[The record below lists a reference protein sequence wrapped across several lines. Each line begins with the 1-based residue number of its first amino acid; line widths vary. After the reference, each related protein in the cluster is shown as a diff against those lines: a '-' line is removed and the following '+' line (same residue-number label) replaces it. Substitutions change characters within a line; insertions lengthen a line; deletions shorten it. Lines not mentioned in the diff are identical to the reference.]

1 MLGGA
6 VQESDVNRFSHV
18 LMSVALGVASLPA
31 CADNFDLL
39 SGSGAVSRSQLGFS
53 YLTVSATD
61 PGSLIDFSAYALP
74 SAAAHPTNFL
84 QGTLTLNNT
93 ATSGS
98 FQEVVDTNNYTA
110 AADTTRKHLPPFAFQ
125 FIQTGSHIFPLQRG
139 AIASTHPEWEY
150 VLAPGRV
157 WNETADSGY
166 SRVALPFALMQKNQ
180 NCVHNGVMSFLFKA
194 DGTISKL
201 TYQIASET
209 CSYFKVNMWG
219 VLTASYTPQQISNAA
234 SLITAYQ
241 AEVAA
246 RMPVKPLSA
255 LTTDYPS
262 AGIDV
267 QKLRTPSTTVA
278 AHVSTVGFISDGVHY
293 RGGCTTRYG
302 EYPYCEQLILPSYS
316 TAKSAFGALALMR
329 LEKKYPGTKSQA
341 IKTLVSNCNITK
353 WNGVTIE
360 HALDMATGNYTSASY
375 EVDEGGTAMSN
386 NFFLQTGHANRI
398 NFACTQWPAKVSPG
412 TKWVYHTSDTYLA
425 GTAMNAYLKSLE
437 GSTKD
442 IYTDIVAGELWGPIN
457 ASPTAKY
464 TRRTYDTTAQPLTGY
479 GLAYLPDDVAKIA
492 SFVGIS
498 QGVAGGVQLLDTTL
512 LNAALQKTP
521 ADPGLVAATDTRYN
535 NGFWA
540 YNVKSSLAC
549 ASDKYVPFMSGFGG
563 ITIALMPNN
572 TIYYMFNDNS
582 QFLWVDAVK
591 ESAKIRPICT

>member
-1 MLGGA
+1 M
-6 VQESDVNRFSHV
+6 NRFSHV
-18 LMSVALGVASLPA
+18 LISVAIGAASLPA
-31 CADNFDLL
+31 WADNFDLL
-39 SGSGAVSRSQLGFS
+39 SGSGTVSRSQLGYS
-53 YLTVSATD
+53 YLTTSATD
-61 PGSLIDFSAYALP
+61 PGSLIDVSAYALP
-74 SAAAHPTNFL
+74 ATAAHPTNFL
-84 QGTLTLNNT
+84 QGTLALNNT
-93 ATSGS
+93 ATSGG
-98 FQEVVDTNNYTA
+98 FQEVVDTNNYTS
-110 AADTTRKHLPPFAFQ
+110 AADATRKHLPPFAFQ
-125 FIQTGSHIFPLQRG
+125 YIQTGSHIFPLQRG

-157 WNETADSGY
+157 WNETSDSGY

-201 TYQIASET
+201 SYQISSET

-219 VLTASYTPQQISNAA
+219 VLSASYTPQQITNAA

-246 RMPVKPLSA
+246 RMPVRPLSA
-255 LTTDYPS
+255 LATDYPS
-262 AGIDV
+262 SGINV

-302 EYPYCEQLILPSYS
+302 EYPYCDQLILPSYS

-360 HALDMATGNYTSASY
+360 HALDMASGNYTSTSY

-398 NFACTQWPAKVSPG
+398 NFACTQWPAKVAPG
-412 TKWVYHTSDTYLA
+412 SKWVYHTSDTYLA
-425 GTAMNAYLKSLE
+425 GTAMNAYLKSVE

-442 IYTDIVAGELWGPIN
+442 IYTDIVAGDLWSAIN

-479 GLAYLPDDVAKIA
+479 GLVYLPDDVAKIA
-492 SFVGIS
+492 SFAGINM
-498 QGVAGGVQLLDTTL
+498 GVAGGVQLLDTTL

-521 ADPGLVAATDTRYN
+521 ADPGLVATTDTRYN

-591 ESAKIRPICT
+591 ESAKIRAICT

>member
-1 MLGGA
+1 VKPFAPFSIRVVLGSALAFAAFGA
-6 VQESDVNRFSHV
+6 Q
-18 LMSVALGVASLPA
+18 
-31 CADNFDLL
+31 ADNFDQL
-39 SGSGAVSRSQLGFS
+39 SGSGAVTRSQLGYT
-53 YLTVSATD
+53 YLTSTATD

-74 SAAAHPTNFL
+74 TAAAHPTNFL
-84 QGTLTLNNT
+84 QGTVTLNNT
-93 ATSGS
+93 ATSGG
-98 FQEVVDTNNYTA
+98 FQEVVDTNGYTG

-157 WNETADSGY
+157 WNENGDSGY

-194 DGTISKL
+194 DGSISKVV
-201 TYQIASET
+201 YQIASET

-219 VLTASYTPQQISNAA
+219 VLTASYTPQTIADAATRIS
-234 SLITAYQ
+234 AYQ
-241 AEVAA
+241 AEVGA

-267 QKLRTPSTTVA
+267 NKMLTPSTTDPV
-278 AHVSTVGFISDGVHY
+278 HVSTVGFISDGVHY

-302 EYPYCEQLILPSYS
+302 TYPYCEQLILPSYS
-316 TAKSAFGALALMR
+316 TAKSSFAALGLMR
-329 LEKKYPGTKSQA
+329 LEKKYPGAKSQ
-341 IKTLVSNCNITK
+341 LVKNLLSPCNLTK
-353 WNGVTIE
+353 WNNVTIE

-375 EVDEGGTAMSN
+375 EVDEGATAMSN
-386 NFFLQTGHANRI
+386 NFFLKLLASEKL
-398 NFACTQWPAKVSPG
+398 NFACTNYPQKVTPG
-412 TKWVYHTSDTYLA
+412 TKWVYHTSDTYLVGA
-425 GTAMNAYLKSLE
+425 AMNAYLKSVE

-442 IYTDIVAGELWGPIN
+442 IYTDIVAGELWTPIN
-457 ASPTAKY
+457 ASPTAKF
-464 TRRTYDTTAQPLTGY
+464 TRRTYDTTAQPFAGY
-479 GLAYLPDDVAKIA
+479 GLLYLPDDIAKIA
-492 SFVGIS
+492 SFVGIA
-498 QGVAGGVQLLDTTL
+498 QGVVGGTALLDSTL

-540 YNVKSSLAC
+540 YNVKTSLGC

-563 ITIALMPNN
+563 ISVVLMPNN
-572 TIYYMFNDNS
+572 TVYYMFNDNS

-591 ESAKIRPICT
+591 ESAKIRAICS